1 MIILGSLIR
10 QFALQHESCFEELE
24 TFYKD
29 NNPRGKPPVPLT
41 PKALCSLIQKMAVFF
56 EDALIIVD
64 GLDECGQDQ
73 AIVVELLAGLNV
85 VGENNIKTL
94 FASRPEV
101 DLEKHLSDYT
111 KVSIAARSS
120 DLKLYVRSEIEERIR
135 TRKLRLRDPN
145 LKEQI
150 TERLTEGADGM
161 CVPKYLT
168 PPSFS
173 MDELTLL

>member
-1 MIILGSLIR
+1 M
-10 QFALQHESCFEELE
+10 QHEPCFEELE
-24 TFYKD
+24 TFYKA
-29 NNPRGKPPVPLT
+29 NNPPGKPPVLLT

-64 GLDECGQDQ
+64 GLDECEQDQ
-73 AIVVELLAGLNV
+73 SSIVELLAGLNV
-85 VGENNIKTL
+85 AGENNVKTL
-94 FASRPEV
+94 FVSRPEV

-145 LKEQI
+145 LREQV

-161 CVPKYLT
+161 YVLKRLKPL
-168 PPSFS
+168 FLS
-173 MDELTLL
+173 MEVLILL